1 MNIQSVSY
9 VNIDD
14 FGFDGDFLS
23 GVLDVLDVSFG
34 DSAFT
39 MVSAFFLTC
48 AVNVYNNSLDD
59 DMLDDG
65 VNEIAYDNL
74 CKLDN
79 GVYINL
85 ENPKA

>member
-9 VNIDD
+9 VNIGD
-14 FGFDGDFLS
+14 FGFEDDFLT
-23 GVLDVLDVSFG
+23 GVLDELDVSFG

-48 AVNVYNNSLDD
+48 AVNVYNNSLFN

-65 VNEIAYDNL
+65 VNEIAYDKL
-74 CKLDN
+74 CKLGN
-79 GVYINL
+79 NVYVNL